1 MNFRFAVVDD
11 APFIRELL
19 KQIATQAGGVC
30 VGEAETGAGGLEL
43 VRRFLPD
50 VLFLDLVMPGKN
62 GLEIISETKQ
72 IWPDLKIISCT
83 TLDDPKTVNQARTL
97 GVDEYL
103 TKPFT
108 QAQITSALTR
118 LLGGSSSVT
127 PTPPMRDSNLA
138 TNLRGRKIQ

>member
-1 MNFRFAVVDD
+1 MNFRFAVIDD

-19 KQIATQAGGVC
+19 KQIATQAGGIC

-50 VLFLDLVMPGKN
+50 VVFLDLVMPGKS

-72 IWPDLKIISCT
+72 VWPDLKIIACS
-83 TLDDPKTVNQARTL
+83 TLDDPKTINRAREL
-97 GVDEYL
+97 GADEYL

-108 QAQITSALTR
+108 QAQITSALER
-118 LLGGSSSVT
+118 LLSGS
-127 PTPPMRDSNLA
+127 DSITA
-138 TNLRGRKIQ
+138 TLNPESKSTVNLRGRKIP